1 MYFFPIPCPGMSHG
15 QLKMSSGAIIQANKQ
30 TKKTNLKDQGLFFN
44 LLITMTIYF
53 FSRTL
58 KIFVT

>member
-1 MYFFPIPCPGMSHG
+1 MSHG